1 MEATPGDHG
10 AYRSDQ
16 AFYCAL
22 ALATLI
28 LTIINFMPVD
38 PVKAL

>member
-1 MEATPGDHG
+1 METTPGDHG

-28 LTIINFMPVD
+28 NFIPVD